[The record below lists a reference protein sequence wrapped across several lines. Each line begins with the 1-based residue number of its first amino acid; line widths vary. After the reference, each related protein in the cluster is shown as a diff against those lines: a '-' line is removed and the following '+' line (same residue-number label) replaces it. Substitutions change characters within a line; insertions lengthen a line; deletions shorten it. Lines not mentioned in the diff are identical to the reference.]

1 MNQEEL
7 NRQLLE
13 AAEKGDTDRIW
24 ELVEQGADINSA
36 RAIDGWTA
44 LMRSAYY
51 GHLTPELLE
60 AFMKHGADINVR
72 TIDGWTALMLSA
84 Y

>member
-36 RAIDGWTA
+36 RDKDGNTV
-44 LMRSAYY
+44 LMGAAWH

-60 AFMKHGADINVR
+60 ALVSIGADVNARDNTGIK
-72 TIDGWTALMLSA
+72 
-84 Y
+84 